1 MGWVTLVAILRA
13 TVFWVVMS
21 FHQIASAG
29 LLDGYEDSLPTHTM
43 ICWRGDKWERY
54 EVVGNKIRM
63 NGLFDLPI
71 LERKGDVFATKYFGG
86 TLILDFQRLR
96 ITMKEMPLMFGLDN
110 AMHCKK
116 RIGRH

>member
-1 MGWVTLVAILRA
+1 
-13 TVFWVVMS
+13 MS
-21 FHQIASAG
+21 FNKHSIPFLSCVLLILSSPSMAA
-29 LLDGYEDSLPTHTM
+29 LLDGYEESLPTHAM

-54 EVVGNKIRM
+54 EVVNNKIRM

-71 LERKGDVFATKYFGG
+71 LERKADVFATKYFGG

-110 AMHCKK
+110 AMQCQ
-116 RIGRH
+116 I